1 MSTDVD
7 KSEQQKQED
16 KQVDYQKHVVKN
28 KPLRKSCE
36 VKKEY
41 RKWTHH
47 KHSGLVNFADT
58 RVAKHQLRDWGIY

>member
-1 MSTDVD
+1 M
-7 KSEQQKQED
+7 
-16 KQVDYQKHVVKN
+16 DYQKHVVKN

-47 KHSGLVNFADT
+47 KHSGLVNFADLRHGNT
-58 RVAKHQLRDWGIY
+58 RVAKHQLRDWGIYS